1 MNPRVVLDTNVWVS
15 AFRSKRGASRKVID
29 MVIDGEVT
37 MHLTVPLVAEYEEI
51 FVRERVAMGLSRAD
65 VDLLLDLICDLG
77 RHHQVHYLW
86 RWQVSDPED
95 AHVLEAAVAASRPY
109 LLTFNKQ
116 DLKEAV
122 TFGIEVLTP
131 GEFLHVIGKV
141 G

>member
-1 MNPRVVLDTNVWVS
+1 MS
-15 AFRSKRGASRKVID
+15 IF
-29 MVIDGEVT
+29 
-37 MHLTVPLVAEYEEI
+37 HTV
-51 FVRERVAMGLSRAD
+51 
-65 VDLLLDLICDLG
+65 VDLLLDLICHPG
-77 RHHQVHYLW
+77 RHRQVHYLW

-116 DLKEAV
+116 DLQEAV

-131 GEFLHVIGKV
+131 GAFLHVIGKV